1 MSNSF
6 FTGTD
11 AELYTGSTNFAALII
26 ASPFTYGLTI
36 PQAGIYDAQ
45 NTAWKSAYETAVNPQ
60 TRTRSNIAAKNAAR
74 VQIVTLASNYA
85 KIIDGTP
92 TVTDAQK
99 IALGLNVRKT
109 PAPIPA
115 PTEAPAVDLVSVVN
129 RTVTIHVHDS
139 AVSNKRGKPAGA
151 TAAWVWTFVG
161 ANYPTDPAAWQFQG
175 SATKARHEITFS
187 DSVASGQPVWI
198 RCAWINAKQETG
210 PMSLPIT
217 TNIQGGG
224 ASVVV
229 QEIKIAA

>member
-1 MSNSF
+1 M
-6 FTGTD
+6 
-11 AELYTGSTNFAALII
+11 LLP
-26 ASPFTYGLTI
+26 ASRFI
-36 PQAGIYDAQ
+36 F
-45 NTAWKSAYETAVNPQ
+45 S
-60 TRTRSNIAAKNAAR
+60 
-74 VQIVTLASNYA
+74 
-85 KIIDGTP
+85 
-92 TVTDAQK
+92 
-99 IALGLNVRKT
+99 
-109 PAPIPA
+109 
-115 PTEAPAVDLVSVVN
+115 
-129 RTVTIHVHDS
+129 DS

-161 ANYPTDPAAWQFQG
+161 TNYPTDPAAWQFQG